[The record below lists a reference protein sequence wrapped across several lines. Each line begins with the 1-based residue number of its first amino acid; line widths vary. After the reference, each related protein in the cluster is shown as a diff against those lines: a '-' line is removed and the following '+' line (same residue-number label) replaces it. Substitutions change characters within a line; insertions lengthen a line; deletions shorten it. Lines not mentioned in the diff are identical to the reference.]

1 MRMERTVDVPSLAEV
16 VSKRVRSLRERMG
29 WSQSELA
36 RRAGIGVST
45 LSDIES
51 GRSAPR
57 LDTVVALAN
66 ALGVPLETLL
76 RATENPLEVYLRA
89 IETPQNLGA
98 LQQWLER
105 CRRYL
110 QIEALAGKPAPCA
123 PLYTLKPTSRF
134 DELEQIE
141 IIAQQER
148 GRLQLGMEP
157 IADLVS
163 VVEEAGLRVVGADL
177 PEDDIEGAF
186 LTMPECDAYVA
197 LINRSKPA
205 LRQRFTLAHEYG
217 HLLLHRS
224 KGFIVDQAVFQM
236 TSPEERQAN
245 AFAAALLMPQALIDR
260 LYDEYGFPKRRDKL
274 PLYGWLL
281 MTRRMQVS
289 AHALAWR
296 LYNLGYISESE
307 RNWVFH
313 EGAQLLKEM
322 ERVFY
327 NEPIEPPK
335 VPLLSERAR
344 TLVLDAYRKEQ
355 ITASAAAAALER
367 TLYSVQEYLTAA
379 PMSVDKAR
387 KFFERLRT
395 ALHGGER
402 HGEIVSGQ

>member
-1 MRMERTVDVPSLAEV
+1 MRMERTVDVPSLAQV

-134 DELEQIE
+134 KDELEQIE

-186 LTMPECDAYVA
+186 LTMPECDASVA

-245 AFAAALLMPQALIDR
+245 AFAAALLMPQ
-260 LYDEYGFPKRRDKL
+260 
-274 PLYGWLL
+274 
-281 MTRRMQVS
+281 
-289 AHALAWR
+289 
-296 LYNLGYISESE
+296 
-307 RNWVFH
+307 
-313 EGAQLLKEM
+313 
-322 ERVFY
+322 
-327 NEPIEPPK
+327 
-335 VPLLSERAR
+335 
-344 TLVLDAYRKEQ
+344 
-355 ITASAAAAALER
+355 
-367 TLYSVQEYLTAA
+367 
-379 PMSVDKAR
+379 SVD
-387 KFFERLRT
+387 
-395 ALHGGER
+395 
-402 HGEIVSGQ
+402 

>member
-1 MRMERTVDVPSLAEV
+1 MERTVDVPFLAEV

-134 DELEQIE
+134 KDELEQIE

-260 LYDEYGFPKRRDKL
+260 LYDEYGLPKRRNKL

-281 MTRRMQVS
+281 MMRRMQVS
-289 AHALAWR
+289 VSDLAWR

-307 RNWVFH
+307 YDWARH
-313 EGAQLLKEM
+313 EGTQTLKKM
-322 ERVFY
+322 ERLFFD
-327 NEPIEPPK
+327 EPVKPPE
-335 VPLLSERAR
+335 VPSLSERAR
-344 TLVLDAYRKEQ
+344 VLVLHAYCKEQ
-355 ITASAAAAALER
+355 ITASAAATALER

-379 PMSVDKAR
+379 PMSVDRAR

-402 HGEIVSGQ
+402 HGEMVGGQ